1 MARPRLATP
10 GMPRHVAKYLG
21 IERWSETLDLNAITK
36 EVHSQFGG

>member
-21 IERWSETLDLNAITK
+21 IERWSVTLNLNTK
-36 EVHSQFGG
+36 EVHLQLGG